1 MTNDSLRP
9 LLREHLAWWGVK
21 RFTSDRDYFAWQ
33 RQQLS
38 SDDLRRLSHD
48 AERKREGDRHD
59 EIAFYD
65 RTASPTIFPVLYS
78 QRYEFYE
85 EIGQR
90 ICASLASEEIV
101 LDFGCGLG
109 ILTTF
114 YARQFPEKSFVG
126 IDRSRASI
134 AVAQQ
139 KAAELRLGNVR
150 FECVDAE
157 TASLPGF
164 YDSVITAH
172 ALMQAEHDPG
182 LPSLSW
188 RTFGRGQDP
197 SQQFAFEQR
206 TGLAMR
212 LDRVCDVLRPR
223 GRLILCEKTRQL
235 ARRVPFQRSLAR
247 RGFGLVEPAE
257 GIHYRS
263 VEEVVDDGPFYLV
276 QRGLQDSSA
285 WNEMPE
291 RDEGLPFAQG
301 TVHSVSDP
309 EKPLYENHWPSA
321 QGVWEKLRDRIVVE
335 EATRQHPDGQQVHVE
350 RGTADEL
357 SYLYCANTFDQRQ
370 VVIDKRTRP
379 AIIDAYYQEI
389 IRGLP

>member
-9 LLREHLAWWGVK
+9 FLREHLAWWGLK
-21 RFTSDRDYFAWQ
+21 HFTSDRDYFAWQ

-90 ICASLASEEIV
+90 ICASLASGEIV

-114 YARQFPEKSFVG
+114 YARQFPKKSFVG

-164 YDSVITAH
+164 YDLVITAH

-188 RTFGRGQDP
+188 RTFERGQDP
-197 SQQFAFEQR
+197 SQQSTFEQR

-223 GRLILCEKTRQL
+223 GRLILCEKTRRL
-235 ARRVPFQRSLAR
+235 ARRVPFQRAMSG
-247 RGFGLVEPAE
+247 RGFGLVEPAD

-263 VEEVVDDGPFYLV
+263 VEEVVDDGPFYLL
-276 QRGLQDSSA
+276 QRGLLDSSV

-291 RDEGLPFAQG
+291 RDDGLPFAQG

-321 QGVWEKLRDRIVVE
+321 QGVWEKMRDRVVVE
-335 EATRQHPDGQQVHVE
+335 EVTRQHQDGRQVHVE

-379 AIIDAYYQEI
+379 AMIDAYYQEI